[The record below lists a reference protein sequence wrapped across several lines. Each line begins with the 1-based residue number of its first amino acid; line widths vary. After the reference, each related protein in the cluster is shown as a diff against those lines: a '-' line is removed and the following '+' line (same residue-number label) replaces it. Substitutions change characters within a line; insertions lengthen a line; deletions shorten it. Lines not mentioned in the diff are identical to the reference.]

1 MFLSKT
7 EEIKSKKAEHALGK
21 IGADLQLLRVKRGE
35 RLEDIA
41 AYLGIKSI
49 HLYGLEQGD
58 LSTIPNRY
66 KVRSITS
73 SYANYLGLDSDVI
86 KDRLLPAVQNVE
98 GTKAP
103 SGFWSFAEM
112 DRVAAAILT
121 TSVVL
126 GVFVGWSLL
135 GEMAKVDLIA
145 PPVTAEA
152 VSHAVEEVEIGE
164 DYLLEEETQLV
175 DASQEVEPSIE
186 AEQALASLQELVA
199 EEQAI
204 IDAAEPLTDG
214 QLNANTETQTSQLTA
229 IGQAPADNGNLAPP
243 KEELPSNVLATLVA
257 KRGGAEI
264 FEPENTDARV
274 IVRAINT
281 SWIQVSSQDRSYL
294 WTRTMQPKEM
304 LLVPNRSDLE
314 LWAGD
319 ASGVEVLLDGTI
331 LPPLGPPGTVIRGV
345 SLSPGSLELL
355 SAVVANDGG

>member
-112 DRVAAAILT
+112 DRVAA
-121 TSVVL
+121 S
-126 GVFVGWSLL
+126 
-135 GEMAKVDLIA
+135 D
-145 PPVTAEA
+145 PNN
-152 VSHAVEEVEIGE
+152 
-164 DYLLEEETQLV
+164 Q
-175 DASQEVEPSIE
+175 
-186 AEQALASLQELVA
+186 
-199 EEQAI
+199 
-204 IDAAEPLTDG
+204 
-214 QLNANTETQTSQLTA
+214 
-229 IGQAPADNGNLAPP
+229 
-243 KEELPSNVLATLVA
+243 
-257 KRGGAEI
+257 RR
-264 FEPENTDARV
+264 AR
-274 IVRAINT
+274 RFR
-281 SWIQVSSQDRSYL
+281 W
-294 WTRTMQPKEM
+294 
-304 LLVPNRSDLE
+304 
-314 LWAGD
+314 
-319 ASGVEVLLDGTI
+319 
-331 LPPLGPPGTVIRGV
+331 
-345 SLSPGSLELL
+345 
-355 SAVVANDGG
+355 VVASRRNGQGRSHCTTGDG